1 MELQVF
7 ITKFADQFDDTEP
20 DEFKEDTEFRNLD
33 EWSSMI
39 ALSIIAMIGDEY
51 GVTVKGNDI
60 RAAKTIE
67 DLYNTVKG
75 YKA

>member
-1 MELQVF
+1 MDLQDF
-7 ITKFADQFDDTEP
+7 ITKFADQFEDTEL
-20 DEFKEDTEFRNLD
+20 DEFKADTEFKNLD

-39 ALSIIAMIGDEY
+39 ALSFIAMIGDEY
-51 GVTVKGNDI
+51 GVTVRGDDI
-60 RAAKTIE
+60 RAARTIE